1 MVKSHTKNMVPV
13 SIIRH
18 GEERAKRRGGGGGGL
33 IQESDVKVDA
43 MVQSHET
50 CAI

>member
-18 GEERAKRRGGGGGGL
+18 GEERAKRRGGGGDL
-33 IQESDVKVDA
+33 YKKVKVDA

>member
-18 GEERAKRRGGGGGGL
+18 GEERTKRRGGGGGL